1 MDTVYDPLA
10 DEPTPVLLVDAQH
23 LLRIGVAALID
34 TEPDLWVTAQASKA
48 GDILG
53 LCERYLP
60 DLVLADLDTLG
71 SEPGKCI
78 AAIRALP
85 KGPRV
90 VVLTHRCTEEDVY
103 QAMRAGAGG
112 YILKSSP
119 PEELLHCLR
128 TVRNGGTFV
137 PPPVASK
144 LAARLSTSGLSPR
157 ELQVLSR
164 LASGQSNKRIGLA
177 FGISDGT
184 VKSHNKRIFYKLGVN
199 NRISAVAAA
208 LQRGLIAL

>member
-1 MDTVYDPLA
+1 MDTAYDPLT

-34 TEPDLWVTAQASKA
+34 AEPDLWVAAQASKA
-48 GDILG
+48 GDILD
-53 LCERYLP
+53 LCERYRP
-60 DLVLADLDTLG
+60 ELVLADLDVLDP
-71 SEPGKCI
+71 EPGKRI
-78 AAIRALP
+78 EAVRALAY
-85 KGPRV
+85 GPRV
-90 VVLTHRCTEEDVY
+90 IVLTHRCTEEDVY
-103 QAMRAGAGG
+103 QAMRAGASA

-119 PEELLHCLR
+119 PDELLRCLR
-128 TVRNGGTFV
+128 SVREGGTFV

-144 LAARLSTSGLSPR
+144 LAARLNTSGLSPR
-157 ELQVLSR
+157 ELQVLAR

-208 LQRGLIAL
+208 VQRGLIAL